1 MTKIMY
7 QQDHGAVLAGIQIYS
22 QGFVSPFFCR
32 DKNAA
37 ATKIYMSDLYDDD
50 GYFICDNIGARVEP
64 NGTISNIYFNQEYT
78 ALKRVG
84 YKRGKG
90 TLSNVDWDEDEEVIG
105 IYGNYKMVDGERRG
119 YSALGLIVWTPYPT

>member
-7 QQDHGAVLAGIQIYS
+7 QQDHGAVLAGIQIYL

-37 ATKIYMSDLYDDD
+37 ATKIDMSDLYDDD

-64 NGTISNIYFNQEYT
+64 NGTISNIYFNQEY
-78 ALKRVG
+78 
-84 YKRGKG
+84 
-90 TLSNVDWDEDEEVIG
+90 
-105 IYGNYKMVDGERRG
+105 
-119 YSALGLIVWTPYPT
+119 

>member
-1 MTKIMY
+1 M
-7 QQDHGAVLAGIQIYS
+7 Q
-22 QGFVSPFFCR
+22 
-32 DKNAA
+32 
-37 ATKIYMSDLYDDD
+37 DLYDED

-119 YSALGLIVWTPYPT
+119 YSALGLIVWTPYPTWEGSKDWCFYFISWISKRHRIKSFFH